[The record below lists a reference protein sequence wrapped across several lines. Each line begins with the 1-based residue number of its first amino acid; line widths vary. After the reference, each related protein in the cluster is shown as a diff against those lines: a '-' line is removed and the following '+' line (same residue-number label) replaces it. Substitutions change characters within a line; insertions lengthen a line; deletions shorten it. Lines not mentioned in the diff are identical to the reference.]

1 MKIHYYD
8 FVASGGVHTS
18 FNAAMIE
25 VLRKVYPENKGVV
38 LHSEKEHSKIVAEK
52 LSDKTIIQKSWRIL
66 FSKIVCFSKIRDL
79 LSSIYLF
86 FAIICAKNCD
96 VFYIALAFPF
106 AVNTAFAISKVFHKK
121 LFITLHGEL
130 QFLLDNDPKIYEQ
143 KHNWYFRSEKKS
155 FSKFNKYVTWVLL
168 GEPIF
173 NAVKDFFNQN
183 AKIICINHP
192 AILKENIHFTK
203 KTNEP
208 VVIGHIGGAME
219 RKGSHSLFRIA
230 ELLEDEIKKGKVV
243 FSCGWCLPNFDASLS
258 KNLVQY
264 YTRPLSESEMKSEI
278 ERMDFS
284 LQLTTDSICR
294 AVASGALIDSLSN
307 SIPVIGLHSSYLD
320 YYMQGEQKKFIFNNE
335 KEIAEKIKNDI
346 LSHNYDSD
354 SLCKTVWN
362 IRNLFSIS
370 YNAELFSKQM
380 ENIK

>member
-52 LSDKTIIQKSWRIL
+52 LSDKTIIKKSWRIL

-86 FAIICAKNCD
+86 FAIIFSNKCD
-96 VFYIALAFPF
+96 AFYIALAFPF
-106 AVNTAFAISKVFHKK
+106 AVNTAFSVSKIFHKRV
-121 LFITLHGEL
+121 FITLHGEL

-155 FSKFNKYVTWVLL
+155 FSKVNAYVTWVLL
-168 GEPIF
+168 GEPIY
-173 NAVKDFFNQN
+173 NAVKSFFNPKS
-183 AKIICINHP
+183 KIICINHP
-192 AILKENIHFTK
+192 AILKENTHFK
-203 KTNEP
+203 KKVNEP

-230 ELLEDEIKKGKVV
+230 ELLEDEIKSGKVI
-243 FSCGWCLPNFDASLS
+243 FTCGWCLPNFDASLS

-264 YTRPLSESEMKSEI
+264 YTRPLSETEMQSEI

-294 AVASGALIDSLSN
+294 AVASGTLIDSLSN

-320 YYMQGEQKKFIFNNE
+320 YYMQGEQENYIFTDE
-335 KEIAEKIKNDI
+335 KEIAEKIKKDI
-346 LSHNYDSD
+346 LNHNYDAD
-354 SLCKTVWN
+354 SLCNSVQDVRK
-362 IRNLFSIS
+362 LFSVS

-380 ENIK
+380 EKIK